1 MTIPEKAVEWIKS
14 IAADN
19 THGYDQGNRWG
30 PDYDCSSLVISAY
43 KHVGVPLTC
52 TYTGNMRSDFLNHGF
67 AIPVNVNLAT
77 GAGLQPGDVLLNIT
91 HHTAMYVGGGKIV
104 HAAGNENGGAI
115 GGRTGDQTGREICET
130 GYFNFPWDCALRYVA
145 KDSTDKPTE
154 PGKYTVVKG
163 DTLWGIAEKY
173 YGNGSAYP
181 LIVSANNIKDGMI
194 YPGQVLVIPK
204 VGGKPEQKDDTQTD
218 TAATLP
224 ALKQGMVSMAVRSMQ
239 AILSMRG
246 YELDVDGDFGPVTLD
261 RVKAFQN
268 ACSLAATGVVNGKTW
283 ECLIIK

>member
-1 MTIPEKAVEWIKS
+1 MTIPEKAVAWIKS

-19 THGYDQGNRWG
+19 THGYDQGSRWG

-43 KHVGVPLTC
+43 KHAGVSLTC

-67 AIPVNVNLAT
+67 AIPVNTNLAT
-77 GAGLQPGDVLLNIT
+77 GAGLQPGDVLLNIS

-130 GYFNFPWDCALRYVA
+130 GYFNFPWDCVLRYVA

-154 PGKYTVVKG
+154 SGKYTVVKG

-173 YGNGSAYP
+173 YDNGSAYP
-181 LIVSANNIKDGMI
+181 LIVSANNIKDGVI

-283 ECLIIK
+283 EYLITK